1 MGHFGMLKG
10 DPRGGRVRQYG
21 DISILWGG
29 RILERPAS
37 PDPGMDGITSSCC
50 DRLGKEENEY
60 ERRYFRGGFPRC
72 QNASRPSLLASSE
85 KGRLDPSRGEYGG
98 RKREMKETEE
108 REAALPGT
116 GGILRDSWRRYNFSS
131 FSEILSFS
139 TISSRHIP
147 FRQCQ

>member
-1 MGHFGMLKG
+1 MLKG

-60 ERRYFRGGFPRC
+60 ETEVFSRRISP
-72 QNASRPSLLASSE
+72 LSE
-85 KGRLDPSRGEYGG
+85 RISAVVTRLVGKG
-98 RKREMKETEE
+98 K
-108 REAALPGT
+108 A
-116 GGILRDSWRRYNFSS
+116 
-131 FSEILSFS
+131 
-139 TISSRHIP
+139 
-147 FRQCQ
+147 